1 MNKALHVSQTVSAA
15 NKSAPAHE
23 QLSDTG
29 RRCAPLFRMMLP
41 QNHTGY
47 MVRTVESRRAFA
59 KVEQRAPNQRCL

>member
-47 MVRTVESRRAFA
+47 MVRTV
-59 KVEQRAPNQRCL
+59 